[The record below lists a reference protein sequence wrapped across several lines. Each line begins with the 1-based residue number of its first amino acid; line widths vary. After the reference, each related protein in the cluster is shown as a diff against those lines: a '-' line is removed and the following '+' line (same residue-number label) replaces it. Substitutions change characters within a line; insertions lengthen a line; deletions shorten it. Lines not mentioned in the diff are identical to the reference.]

1 VFYREWFP
9 VDAIGQEDLLERG
22 DVGSNTTLHCKRKDF
37 NRCSPTRI
45 PVQTE
50 IDIAEWEE

>member
-1 VFYREWFP
+1 MRTFFSWWIISYKIEIY
-9 VDAIGQEDLLERG
+9 AIG
-22 DVGSNTTLHCKRKDF
+22 DVGSNKTLHCKRKDL

-45 PVQTE
+45 SVQTE

>member
-1 VFYREWFP
+1 MAKQKDTKWNRLK
-9 VDAIGQEDLLERG
+9 GTKG
-22 DVGSNTTLHCKRKDF
+22 DVGSNTTLHCKRKDL
-37 NRCSPTRI
+37 NRCSPTQI